1 MNSEQRFVE
10 KAVCGRHL
18 RTVSSVKFSL
28 DGRLLVSGGADGVAK
43 LWRGSD
49 GKELS
54 VMDGHSQGISDVAIS
69 NDGSVVATA
78 SDDRSVGIWDTET
91 RTKIHSCS
99 GHTSYV
105 FCVRFNPRCNL
116 LASGSFD
123 EHVRFWDPRTGTCVR
138 QIAAHSDPV
147 TSVDFNARDDDARL
161 VSSSHDGLMRI
172 WDVGSGLCITTLF
185 AEMTPAVSSVRYT
198 PNGRYILSNTLDSK
212 IRLWDYAN
220 PTKCVKLYKGHL
232 NEKYCCVSDF
242 AVASVKMV
250 VSGSED
256 GCIYLWD
263 LQTRKLLQR
272 LRTGTSVV
280 LSVATHPKADII
292 ASGGGGG
299 DNVVQ
304 LWEFRYRDE
313 GEKPSERI
321 QQSDAQPS
329 ESMKQEDL
337 AVATSAVV
345 ASSTAAAHV
354 TPQQT

>member
-1 MNSEQRFVE
+1 
-10 KAVCGRHL
+10 
-18 RTVSSVKFSL
+18 
-28 DGRLLVSGGADGVAK
+28 
-43 LWRGSD
+43 
-49 GKELS
+49 
-54 VMDGHSQGISDVAIS
+54 
-69 NDGSVVATA
+69 
-78 SDDRSVGIWDTET
+78 
-91 RTKIHSCS
+91 
-99 GHTSYV
+99 
-105 FCVRFNPRCNL
+105 
-116 LASGSFD
+116 
-123 EHVRFWDPRTGTCVR
+123 
-138 QIAAHSDPV
+138 
-147 TSVDFNARDDDARL
+147 
-161 VSSSHDGLMRI
+161 
-172 WDVGSGLCITTLF
+172 
-185 AEMTPAVSSVRYT
+185 
-198 PNGRYILSNTLDSK
+198 
-212 IRLWDYAN
+212 
-220 PTKCVKLYKGHL
+220 
-232 NEKYCCVSDF
+232 
-242 AVASVKMV
+242 MV

-263 LQTRKLLQR
+263 LQTRKLLQVRSLRLVQTKPLGTLFSFLDDKREANGNSVFAAQR